1 MDERIDKTK
10 NRRET
15 RMAYGENVEGRINER
30 LDQVGR
36 GLHPDGYRE
45 TEPRNDIPSGIGQ
58 ATNTCYS
65 PEAWLNE
72 LFRYH
77 LPRLEQQT
85 KYAAIRSA
93 AKHFAEVVMTNVPPC
108 ADQQDAIR
116 KIREAV
122 MTANAGIALDGRC

>member
-1 MDERIDKTK
+1 
-10 NRRET
+10 
-15 RMAYGENVEGRINER
+15 MAYGENVEERINDR
-30 LDQVGR
+30 LNNAGR
-36 GLHPDGYRE
+36 GTHPDGYRD
-45 TEPRNDIPSGIGQ
+45 TDPRSDIPAVGNA
-58 ATNTCYS
+58 ATNACYS

-77 LPRLEQQT
+77 PPRLEQQT
-85 KYAAIRSA
+85 KYAAVRSA
-93 AKHFAEVVMTNVPPC
+93 AKHFAEVVMANVPPC